1 MQRYNN
7 QRWMLYGSA
16 QKMRLMDLVP
26 PKTTY
31 SAKTLADDPK
41 EAKLTREELEAQM
54 AVFYKSGGKVQ
65 VIEPDTRAKKEEG
78 KYTGVT
84 QMPDGRFRITLNG
97 FFGWGWLLRDTRKS
111 NSYATQVSIQGW

>member
-1 MQRYNN
+1 
-7 QRWMLYGSA
+7 
-16 QKMRLMDLVP
+16 MRLMDLVP

-65 VIEPDTRAKKEEG
+65 VIEPDARAKKEDG

-84 QMPDGRFRITLNG
+84 PMPDGTFRITLNG
-97 FFGWGWLLRDTRKS
+97 FLVGDGY
-111 NSYATQVSIQGW
+111 YATREKATATLLKYQFKDGKIYD